1 MQIEKQFTV
10 SAPADVVWQ
19 FLTDPHKVAACLP
32 GAAITGQTDDRTY
45 TGTITVKVGPL
56 ATSYRGEVRFER
68 LDAETRAADIVARG
82 QDVRGKGGAELK
94 MTSRIKELGGGET
107 EVTVVQDIAVTGMLA
122 QMGRGMIQDVGDQL
136 FERFLAAMK
145 EQLATTATPSA
156 PSLAPP
162 APPGS
167 AGGFV
172 AAPVSPNAPAPAP
185 APASE
190 PIQALSFGAG
200 IATRAGGRLLRRPA
214 VWVGVVVIAVVLW
227 WFMSR

>member
-10 SAPADVVWQ
+10 SAPADVVWK

-32 GAAITGQTDDRTY
+32 GAAITGQTDDKTY
-45 TGTITVKVGPL
+45 AGTITVKVGPL

-68 LDAETRAADIVARG
+68 LDAETRTADVVARG
-82 QDVRGKGGAELK
+82 QDVRGKGGADLK

-107 EVTVVQDIAVTGMLA
+107 EVTVVQDIAVTGILA
-122 QMGRGMIQDVGDQL
+122 QMGRGMIEDVGDQL

-145 EQLATTATPSA
+145 EQLATAATPSA
-156 PSLAPP
+156 PLP
-162 APPGS
+162 AP
-167 AGGFV
+167 A
-172 AAPVSPNAPAPAP
+172 SPSAP

-200 IATRAGGRLLRRPA
+200 VASRAGGRLLRRPT
-214 VWVGVVVIAVVLW
+214 VWVGAIVIALALW
-227 WFMSR
+227 WLMSR

>member
-10 SAPADVVWQ
+10 SAPADVVWR
-19 FLTDPHKVAACLP
+19 FLTDPQKVASCLP
-32 GAAITGQTDDRTY
+32 GAAITGQTDESTY

-68 LDAETRAADIVARG
+68 VDAATRTADIVARG
-82 QDVRGKGGAELK
+82 QDVRGKGGADLK
-94 MTSRIKELGGGET
+94 MTSRITELEGGDT

-136 FERFLAAMK
+136 FDRFLAAMK
-145 EQLATTATPSA
+145 QQLAATAA
-156 PSLAPP
+156 PTAPPP
-162 APPGS
+162 APAVTS
-167 AGGFV
+167 AATS
-172 AAPVSPNAPAPAP
+172 AAPAMAPATPGPP

-200 IATRAGGRLLRRPA
+200 IATRAGGRLLRRPS
-214 VWVGVVVIAVVLW
+214 VWVGVIVIAVVLW
-227 WFMSR
+227 WLIFR

>member
-32 GAAITGQTDDRTY
+32 GAAITGQTDDRNY

-68 LDAETRAADIVARG
+68 LDAATRTADIAARG

-94 MTSRIKELGGGET
+94 MTSRIKELSGGET

-145 EQLATTATPSA
+145 EQLATAATPSA
-156 PSLAPP
+156 PP
-162 APPGS
+162 APPDSSGVS
-167 AGGFV
+167 S
-172 AAPVSPNAPAPAP
+172 AAPLSPGAPAP

-227 WFMSR
+227 WFVSR

>member
-68 LDAETRAADIVARG
+68 LDAATRTADIAARG

-94 MTSRIKELGGGET
+94 MTSRIKELSGGDS
-107 EVTVVQDIAVTGMLA
+107 EVTVVQDIAVTGILA
-122 QMGRGMIQDVGDQL
+122 QMGRGMIEDVGDQL
-136 FERFLAAMK
+136 FERFLVAMK
-145 EQLATTATPSA
+145 EQLATAATPSA
-156 PSLAPP
+156 PAAPP
-162 APPGS
+162 YSSGGS
-167 AGGFV
+167 V
-172 AAPVSPNAPAPAP
+172 AAPISPTVPV
-185 APASE
+185 PASE

-200 IATRAGGRLLRRPA
+200 IATRAGGRMLRRPA

-227 WFMSR
+227 WFVSR